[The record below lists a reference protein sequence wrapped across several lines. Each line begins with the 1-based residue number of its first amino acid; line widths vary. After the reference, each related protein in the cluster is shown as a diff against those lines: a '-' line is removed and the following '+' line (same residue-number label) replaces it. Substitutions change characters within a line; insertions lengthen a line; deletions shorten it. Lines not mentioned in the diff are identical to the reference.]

1 MSGEQQK
8 GFGQGKITKGCLYL
22 LLGLVGLSFAFL
34 LSKGDMRDEIGR
46 FTAASG
52 DSLWVDFKIWQIF
65 TSPFLEVEFVGVLF
79 QGFMLWMFV
88 PSLERWWG
96 TKPFLK
102 FAAYTS
108 ITGILVGTVVARL
121 TLSAPDPE
129 LPALWR
135 HGAITGLDPLIYAS
149 IIAYGTLF
157 ANQQIRFFGVIP
169 MTGRQLTIGIT
180 GFMLVMVVIGQNWA
194 EGAAFVSAMV
204 VAWLLTNGN
213 WTPKVWLL
221 KRKQK
226 RLRRHLKVVR
236 EGDKPKKSSKPTKW
250 LN

>member
-1 MSGEQQK
+1 MGEQQQ

-22 LLGLVGLSFAFL
+22 LLGLLGLSFSYL
-34 LSKGDMRDEIGR
+34 LSKGEIHDEIR
-46 FTAASG
+46 HFAAASG
-52 DSLWVDFKIWQIF
+52 QSLWVEFKLWQIF

-79 QGFMLWMFV
+79 QGFMLWMFL

-96 TKPFLK
+96 TKRFLK

-108 ITGILVGTVVARL
+108 VTGIVVGSIT
-121 TLSAPDPE
+121 
-129 LPALWR
+129 ALLIPSVPNTQL
-135 HGAITGLDPLIYAS
+135 ITGLDPLIYAS

-157 ANQQIRFFGVIP
+157 ANQPIRFFGVIP

-180 GFMLVMVVIGQNWA
+180 CFMLVMVVIGQNWA

-213 WTPKVWLL
+213 WTPKIWLL

-236 EGDKPKKSSKPTKW
+236 DGDKPKKGSKPTKW

>member
-1 MSGEQQK
+1 MGAQQQ

-22 LLGLVGLSFAFL
+22 LLGLLGLSFFFL
-34 LSKGDMRDEIGR
+34 LSKGEMQAEIGR
-46 FTAASG
+46 FAAASG
-52 DSLWVDFKIWQIF
+52 QSLWLDFKIWQIF

-79 QGFMLWMFV
+79 QGFMLWFFL

-96 TKPFLK
+96 TKRFLK

-108 ITGILVGTVVARL
+108 VTGVVVGTMAAVL
-121 TLSAPDPE
+121 IPSIPDTQ
-129 LPALWR
+129 L
-135 HGAITGLDPLIYAS
+135 ISGLDPLVYGS

-157 ANQQIRFFGVIP
+157 ANQPIRFFGVIP

-194 EGAAFVSAMV
+194 EGAAFISAMV
-204 VAWLLTNGN
+204 AAWLLTNGN
-213 WTPKVWLL
+213 WTPKIWLL

>member
-1 MSGEQQK
+1 MPGQQQS

-22 LLGLVGLSFAFL
+22 LAGLVGLSFFFL
-34 LSKGDMRDEIGR
+34 LSKGEMRTEIAR
-46 FTAASG
+46 FAAATGESV
-52 DSLWVDFKIWQIF
+52 WIDFKLWQIF
-65 TSPFLEVEFVGVLF
+65 TSPFLEVDFVSVLF
-79 QGFMLWMFV
+79 QGFMLWMFL

-96 TKPFLK
+96 TKRFLK

-108 ITGILVGTVVARL
+108 ITGVVVGTLVAVL
-121 TLSAPDPE
+121 VPSIPNIS
-129 LPALWR
+129 
-135 HGAITGLDPLIYAS
+135 AITGLDPLIYAS

-157 ANQQIRFFGVIP
+157 ANEPIRFFGVIP

-180 GFMLVMVVIGQNWA
+180 GFMLVMVVIGQAWA

-204 VAWLLTNGN
+204 AAWLLTNGN
-213 WTPKVWLL
+213 WTPKIWLL

-236 EGDKPKKSSKPTKW
+236 DGEKPKKGAKPTKW

>member
-1 MSGEQQK
+1 MPGQQQS

-22 LLGLVGLSFAFL
+22 LGALIGLSFFYQ
-34 LSKGDMRDEIGR
+34 LSKGEMRLEIAS
-46 FTAASG
+46 FAAASG
-52 DSLWVDFKIWQIF
+52 ESLWLEFKFWQIV

-79 QGFMLWMFV
+79 QGFMLWMFL

-96 TKPFLK
+96 TKRFLK

-108 ITGILVGTVVARL
+108 VTGVVVGTLVAVL
-121 TLSAPDPE
+121 IPSIPNAS
-129 LPALWR
+129 
-135 HGAITGLDPLIYAS
+135 AITGLDPLIYAS
-149 IIAYGTLF
+149 IVAYGTLF
-157 ANQQIRFFGVIP
+157 ANEPIRFFGVIP

-180 GFMLVMVVIGQNWA
+180 GFMLVMVAIGQAWA
-194 EGAAFVSAMV
+194 EGAAFVSAMLA
-204 VAWLLTNGN
+204 AWILTNGN
-213 WTPKVWLL
+213 WTPKIWLL

-236 EGDKPKKSSKPTKW
+236 DGDEPKKPTKPTKW